1 MQNIAI
7 RGILP
12 IEFPITRMNHFISHG
27 LKRGTIVSKLITTR
41 KAAAVIA
48 SLAIALGGISATSSS
63 AAVAK
68 DWSCKPTKAKPVT
81 IRMIEYFAGPA
92 RTPLLNAF
100 ARQYEQANPG
110 VKIDLISP
118 SQADSPA
125 KITQLLQAKNI
136 DILEPAGAIYSQA
149 VVAGQLADVAKQF
162 KATKAY
168 KFLTPYTKTMAEQTT
183 KGKIYGIGNGYY
195 TKASFVRADRFKA
208 AGLAI
213 PKTWQDIYNAKS
225 IQKDN
230 QYIYAM
236 RGAAAAHSQAL
247 FIIHAHVAPNL
258 NVTGLQ
264 TKDGKSIFSTPQ
276 AQTAMDLLLKIWKEA
291 APAASIAWGYPE
303 MVKGFHTG
311 VANYLI
317 QDNEVIQIVEENFE
331 PYSKG
336 NWTMAQIPKG
346 PTGYSAQFIGAGGL
360 WSIAQAS
367 KCKNVALGFLDY
379 ITQDPQHSAFARAYG
394 VGPVTTTASN
404 DPFFKTG
411 AWSIY
416 AKINADPKELKY
428 SGVRGPKLTACYGA
442 IYGQLDKDMAKLYTG
457 DLTTTQLLK
466 GWADGLG
473 KAECID

>member
-1 MQNIAI
+1 
-7 RGILP
+7 
-12 IEFPITRMNHFISHG
+12 
-27 LKRGTIVSKLITTR
+27 VSKLISTR
-41 KAAAVIA
+41 KAAAVVA
-48 SLAIALGGISATSSS
+48 SLALAFGGISAATSS
-63 AAVAK
+63 AATKVAK

-100 ARQYEQANPG
+100 ARQYEQKNPG

-125 KITQLLQAKNI
+125 KITQLIQAKNV
-136 DILEPAGAIYSQA
+136 DIVEPAGAIYSQA
-149 VVAGQLADVAKQF
+149 VVAGQLANIAKQF
-162 KATKAY
+162 KKTKAWKY
-168 KFLTPYTKTMAEQTT
+168 LTPYTKKMAEQTT

-208 AGLAI
+208 AGVAI
-213 PKTWQDIYNAKS
+213 PKTWNDIYNAKS
-225 IQKDN
+225 MQKDN
-230 QYIYAM
+230 QYVYAM

-247 FIIHAHVAPNL
+247 FVIHAHLAPNL
-258 NVTGLQ
+258 NQTGLQ
-264 TKDGKSIFSTPQ
+264 TKDGKSIFATAE

-291 APAASIAWGYPE
+291 APAASVAWGYPE

-331 PYSKG
+331 PYEKG

-360 WSIAQAS
+360 WSITKSA

-394 VGPVTTTASN
+394 VGPVTTTASK

-416 AKINADPKELKY
+416 AKINADKKELKF

-457 DLTTTQLLK
+457 DLTTTELLK

-473 KAECID
+473 KADCID

>member
-1 MQNIAI
+1 M
-7 RGILP
+7 
-12 IEFPITRMNHFISHG
+12 
-27 LKRGTIVSKLITTR
+27 
-41 KAAAVIA
+41 
-48 SLAIALGGISATSSS
+48 
-63 AAVAK
+63 
-68 DWSCKPTKAKPVT
+68 
-81 IRMIEYFAGPA
+81 
-92 RTPLLNAF
+92 
-100 ARQYEQANPG
+100 
-110 VKIDLISP
+110 
-118 SQADSPA
+118 
-125 KITQLLQAKNI
+125 
-136 DILEPAGAIYSQA
+136 
-149 VVAGQLADVAKQF
+149 
-162 KATKAY
+162 
-168 KFLTPYTKTMAEQTT
+168 
-183 KGKIYGIGNGYY
+183 
-195 TKASFVRADRFKA
+195 
-208 AGLAI
+208 
-213 PKTWQDIYNAKS
+213 
-225 IQKDN
+225 QKDN
-230 QYIYAM
+230 QYVYAM

-247 FIIHAHVAPNL
+247 FIIMAHVAPNL
-258 NVTGLQ
+258 NQTGLQ
-264 TKDGKSIFSTPQ
+264 TKDGKSIFATAE

-331 PYSKG
+331 PYEKG

-346 PTGYSAQFIGAGGL
+346 PGGYSAQFIGAGGL
-360 WSIAQAS
+360 WSITKSA

-416 AKINADPKELKY
+416 AKINADKKELKY

-442 IYGQLDKDMAKLYTG
+442 IYANLDKDMAKLYTG
-457 DLTTTQLLK
+457 DLTTTNLLK

>member
-1 MQNIAI
+1 
-7 RGILP
+7 
-12 IEFPITRMNHFISHG
+12 MNHFISDG
-27 LKRGTIVSKLITTR
+27 LKRGTIVSKLITSR
-41 KAAAVIA
+41 KAAAVVA
-48 SLAIALGGISATSSS
+48 SLAIAFAGISATSSS
-63 AAVAK
+63 AATAK

-100 ARQYEQANPG
+100 ARQYEQKNPG

-149 VVAGQLADVAKQF
+149 VVAGQLADIAKEF
-162 KATKAY
+162 KKTKAY
-168 KFLTPYTKTMAEQTT
+168 KFLTPYTKQMAEQTT

-236 RGAAAAHSQAL
+236 RGAAAAHSQAF
-247 FIIHAHVAPNL
+247 FIIHAYLAPNL
-258 NVTGLQ
+258 NQTGLQ
-264 TKDGKSIFSTPQ
+264 TKDGKSIFSTPE

-291 APAASIAWGYPE
+291 APAASVAWGYPE

-346 PTGYSAQFIGAGGL
+346 PKGYSAQFIGAGGL

-394 VGPVTTTASN
+394 VGPVTTTAAN

-416 AKINADPKELKY
+416 SKINADPKELKF

-442 IYGQLDKDMAKLYTG
+442 MYGQLDKDMAKLYTG

>member
-1 MQNIAI
+1 M
-7 RGILP
+7 
-12 IEFPITRMNHFISHG
+12 
-27 LKRGTIVSKLITTR
+27 SKLISTR
-41 KAAAVIA
+41 KAAAVVA
-48 SLAIALGGISATSSS
+48 SLALAFGGISVATSS
-63 AAVAK
+63 AATVAK

-100 ARQYEQANPG
+100 ARQYEQKNPG

-125 KITQLLQAKNI
+125 KITQLIQAKNV
-136 DILEPAGAIYSQA
+136 DIVEPAGAIYSQA
-149 VVAGQLADVAKQF
+149 VVAGQLADIAKQF
-162 KATKAY
+162 KATKAWKY
-168 KFLTPYTKTMAEQTT
+168 LTPYTKQMAEQTT

-208 AGLAI
+208 AGVAI
-213 PKTWQDIYNAKS
+213 PKTWNDIYNAKS
-225 IQKDN
+225 MQKDN
-230 QYIYAM
+230 QYVYAM

-247 FIIHAHVAPNL
+247 FVIHAHLAPNL
-258 NVTGLQ
+258 NQTGLQ
-264 TKDGKSIFSTPQ
+264 TKDGKSIFATAE

-331 PYSKG
+331 PYEKG

-346 PTGYSAQFIGAGGL
+346 PTGYSAQAVGAGGI
-360 WSIAQAS
+360 WSITQSA

-394 VGPVTTTASN
+394 VGPVTTTASK

-411 AWSIY
+411 AWAIY
-416 AKINADPKELKY
+416 SKINADKKEIQL
-428 SGVRGPKLTACYGA
+428 SGVKGPKLSACYGKM
-442 IYGQLDKDMAKLYTG
+442 YPTMDKDMQALYTG
-457 DLTTTQLLK
+457 TKTTTQVLK
-466 GWADGLG
+466 EWADGNG
-473 KAECID
+473 GADCID

>member
-1 MQNIAI
+1 
-7 RGILP
+7 
-12 IEFPITRMNHFISHG
+12 MNLFISDG
-27 LKRGTIVSKLITTR
+27 LKRGTIVSKLITSR

-81 IRMIEYFAGPA
+81 IRMIEYFAGPS
-92 RTPLLNAF
+92 RTPILNTF
-100 ARQYEQANPG
+100 ARQYEAKNPG

-136 DILEPAGAIYSQA
+136 DILEPSGTIYSQA
-149 VVAGQLADVAKQF
+149 VSAGQLADIAPQF
-162 KATKAY
+162 KKTNAY
-168 KFLTPYTKTMAEQTT
+168 KNLTKYTKVMAEQTV
-183 KGKIYGIGNGYY
+183 KGKIYGVPNGYY
-195 TKASFVRADRFKA
+195 EKAAFVRADRFKA
-208 AGLAI
+208 AGIAI

-225 IQKDN
+225 MQKDN
-230 QYIYAM
+230 QFVYAM
-236 RGAAAAHSQAL
+236 RGGPAAHSQAF
-247 FIIHAHVAPNL
+247 FIIHSYVAPNL
-258 NVTGLQ
+258 NATGLQ
-264 TKDGKSIFSTPQ
+264 TKDGKSIFATPQ

-291 APAASIAWGYPE
+291 APAASVTWGYPE

-336 NWTMAQIPKG
+336 NWVMAGIPKG
-346 PTGYSAQFIGAGGL
+346 PTGYSAEFKGAGGI

-367 KCKNVALGFLDY
+367 KCKNVALGFLTY
-379 ITQDPQHSAFARAYG
+379 ITEDPQHSSFARSYG
-394 VGPVTTTASN
+394 VGPITSTAVK
-404 DPFFKTG
+404 DAFFSKG
-411 AWSIY
+411 AWAIY
-416 AKINADPKELKY
+416 DKINKDKKHLQFT
-428 SGVRGPKLTACYGA
+428 GIRGPKLTACYGA
-442 IYGQLDKDMAKLYTG
+442 MYGQLDKDMAKLYTG

>member
-1 MQNIAI
+1 M
-7 RGILP
+7 
-12 IEFPITRMNHFISHG
+12 
-27 LKRGTIVSKLITTR
+27 SKLISTR
-41 KAAAVIA
+41 KAAAVVA
-48 SLAIALGGISATSSS
+48 SLALAFGGISVATSS
-63 AAVAK
+63 AATKAK

-100 ARQYEQANPG
+100 ARQYEQKNPG

-118 SQADSPA
+118 SQADSPT
-125 KITQLLQAKNI
+125 KITQLIQAKNV
-136 DILEPAGAIYSQA
+136 DIVEPSGAIYSQA
-149 VVAGQLADVAKQF
+149 VVAGQLADIAKQF
-162 KATKAY
+162 KKTKAY
-168 KFLTPYTKTMAEQTT
+168 KKLTPYTKQMAEQTT
-183 KGKIYGIGNGYY
+183 KGKIYGISNGFY

-213 PKTWQDIYNAKS
+213 PKTWNDVYNAKS
-225 IQKDN
+225 MQKDN
-230 QYIYAM
+230 EYVYAM
-236 RGAAAAHSQAL
+236 RGAAAAHSQAM
-247 FIIHAHVAPNL
+247 FIIHAYLAPNL
-258 NVTGLQ
+258 NETGLQ
-264 TKDGKSIFSTPQ
+264 TKDGKSIFATPE

-291 APAASIAWGYPE
+291 APAASVAWGYPE

-331 PYSKG
+331 PYEKG
-336 NWTMAQIPKG
+336 NWVMAQIPKG

-360 WSIAQAS
+360 WSITKSA
-367 KCKNVALGFLDY
+367 KCKNIALGFLDY

-394 VGPVTTTASN
+394 VGPVTKTAAK

-416 AKINADPKELKY
+416 AKINADPKELKF
-428 SGVRGPKLTACYGA
+428 SGVRGPKLTACFGA
-442 IYGQLDKDMAKLYTG
+442 MYGQLDKDMAKLYTG

-466 GWADGLG
+466 GWADGIG
-473 KAECID
+473 KADCID